1 MKCMSQNAVADH
13 LNKNERVETFTKGKV
28 KVRIRNLKK
37 TKKTLDAF
45 HDAPDE
51 LLKDASSLTLTR
63 DDNAAI
69 TTAVIGTIG
78 DLDGSELSAHEA
90 GISRFFS
97 IEK

>member
-1 MKCMSQNAVADH
+1 V
-13 LNKNERVETFTKGKV
+13 KV

-51 LLKDASSLTLTR
+51 LLKDASSSTFTR

-97 IEK
+97 I